1 MEFYQGEYSGLI
13 EFSAAVAENPF
24 GSVLLELAESNY
36 EDIDTAVLD
45 IAETLTELGYDASEE
60 DVLGLMTGE
69 IVPEE
74 EVVEILSELSVVE
87 EDASLTEKNI
97 TKLYQGAISAYDQA
111 ASLLEENSEI
121 EEDEDEDEDVEAV
134 YEDEQ
139 DEDEDTEVI
148 VELDDE
154 TEQTFSR
161 YFDEVDE
168 LRSRQVITDELSSLR
183 EYADSLLQERC
194 LTPHAHKLLFSRSA
208 KDDYVN
214 FSQATE
220 EAGIDAEDYLMCMNF
235 ALNLF
240 EEMGPINGTAV
251 QFSSMDDQD
260 IAEGT
265 LNFSANKGRI
275 TEEAREMLNLMKGS
289 SVDRD

>member
-251 QFSSMDDQD
+251 QFSSMVDQD